1 MSDLNI
7 IQKFKGTSD
16 ICKAVHLVE
25 CPCLF
30 GLPHAH
36 KFQKFREIM
45 HRCQEVENEVAH
57 KSRFLCNVCRAGS
70 TCGKPTLLL
79 EQWDLQ
85 LLRHPHFTSSR
96 QESDTAMQELGFGL
110 TASMVRYNLTLKT
123 PKKLAAYK
131 APMANHETMR
141 DFFEKLGTLMDA
153 LGIKNMPGRLW
164 NCDEIGL
171 SYVVKPGRV
180 ITAVGKE
187 ALQPSQLTKKP
198 LPEALQ
204 QINQPLGVE
213 NIGLLALPSVS
224 IKHSTKRAKRKR
236 DSNAKCITPFDEH
249 SKSPVPS
256 TVMSKMS
263 SPTLE
268 PSTSA
273 DKRRP
278 KRPAGRPKTKK
289 PGTSGEDWEC
299 GVYGINSGRYD
310 MKEDFSVVIQP
321 LTEEVIFPEKL
332 PAIRR
337 YTHQHP
343 PFSPKKKRQGSR
355 YYQSQLYTRQAEY
368 IRIPTFNGSL
378 RVMSPG
384 DTNSEL
390 HGDNEDS
397 TSGVPDCGTPTTDIS
412 GQPAAGE
419 LPAKKKAKKVV
430 DQSSKIPMKKIKKP
444 NSAVI
449 HSAQTTR
456 RHFLAVNNQCTSTPW
471 IWNDFHP
478 YLFSGANYLFP
489 VSFNYKKSIVKSN
502 VLNCPNRI
510 AANISY
516 TANALWNNLLEP
528 VSNKSKN
535 WSDPFSIFLCPTEE
549 RPYFFTKK
557 NNPI

>member
-1 MSDLNI
+1 MRKATNLGGHKTSTSINLEFDIFDELNILSLREVKKVVTIHIGGNDFCLDMCYQDEDQVPENHRNNLQRSLDYLQDNLPRTLVNLVTTTNLNI

-96 QESDTAMQELGFGL
+96 QESDT
-110 TASMVRYNLTLKT
+110 
-123 PKKLAAYK
+123 
-131 APMANHETMR
+131 
-141 DFFEKLGTLMDA
+141 
-153 LGIKNMPGRLW
+153 
-164 NCDEIGL
+164 
-171 SYVVKPGRV
+171 
-180 ITAVGKE
+180 
-187 ALQPSQLTKKP
+187 
-198 LPEALQ
+198 
-204 QINQPLGVE
+204 
-213 NIGLLALPSVS
+213 
-224 IKHSTKRAKRKR
+224 
-236 DSNAKCITPFDEH
+236 
-249 SKSPVPS
+249 
-256 TVMSKMS
+256 VMSKMS

-321 LTEEVIFPEKL
+321 LTEEVIFPEKVT
-332 PAIRR
+332 ASGRR
-337 YTHQHP
+337 ITDFDCLSKDCFH
-343 PFSPKKKRQGSR
+343 FSQKCQARDPNLESSCGPYFAPESYLLLLMTLAMDSGQLKYASMAYIYLKAVVTWEEGGS
-355 YYQSQLYTRQAEY
+355 
-368 IRIPTFNGSL
+368 G
-378 RVMSPG
+378 VMSPG

-430 DQSSKIPMKKIKKP
+430 DQSSKIPMKK
-444 NSAVI
+444 
-449 HSAQTTR
+449 
-456 RHFLAVNNQCTSTPW
+456 FL
-471 IWNDFHP
+471 
-478 YLFSGANYLFP
+478 
-489 VSFNYKKSIVKSN
+489 K
-502 VLNCPNRI
+502 
-510 AANISY
+510 
-516 TANALWNNLLEP
+516 
-528 VSNKSKN
+528 
-535 WSDPFSIFLCPTEE
+535 
-549 RPYFFTKK
+549 
-557 NNPI
+557 